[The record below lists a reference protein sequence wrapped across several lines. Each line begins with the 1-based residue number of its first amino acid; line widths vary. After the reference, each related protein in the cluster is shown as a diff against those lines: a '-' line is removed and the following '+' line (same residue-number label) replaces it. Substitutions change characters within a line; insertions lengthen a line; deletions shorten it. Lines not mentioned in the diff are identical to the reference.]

1 MSRYDILILRQ
12 DLLWFLVQMIPKGY
26 WNKTMSK
33 REKLKCA
40 HLNLLPVLNLK
51 NLSCGVIKGK
61 ATDVTHQFYS
71 IRQEENKKESKTE
84 EEEVNKFMKII
95 NKVWGVTC
103 KSPKKLT
110 TALFLPV
117 RSLPGDTGFLNCH
130 GVRESRTQ
138 EFI

>member
-61 ATDVTHQFYS
+61 ETDVTHQFYS
-71 IRQEENKKESKTE
+71 IRQEENKKESRTE

-95 NKVWGVTC
+95 NKFM
-103 KSPKKLT
+103 KIINSQR
-110 TALFLPV
+110 LFFYPSDPYRVIPV
-117 RSLPGDTGFLNCH
+117 FSIVMGSERAEHKNSFRCSL
-130 GVRESRTQ
+130 S
-138 EFI
+138 